1 MLGRS
6 SFAPMAQTA
15 RADAAA
21 GSKPVPAVPAPP
33 PGGNK
38 VDDPKAIFAVPLDSS
53 PVRGPED
60 ALVTIVESSDFECPF
75 CKRTVP
81 TMKKIAET
89 YGGKVRFAFKH
100 NPLPMHP
107 NAIPAAMLA
116 EEARVQRGSDGFWAV
131 HDKLLA
137 VPVLDRA
144 AMEKA
149 GLEAGLPAADV
160 RAAIDG
166 QRYLTRIQVDQALMA
181 PLGARGTP
189 CSSSTAAGWW
199 ARSPSRHS
207 RPSSTR
213 NWPGP
218 RS

>member
-1 MLGRS
+1 
-6 SFAPMAQTA
+6 MAQTA